1 MGFVVNRE
9 PQRFK
14 WAFMPWTS
22 RLSMSVPASPPP
34 PAGASA
40 DQFRRSGYT
49 LLPGVISPE
58 SARCMATYALLQQN
72 WPGYYQPEE
81 MFGAALGRYADALS
95 ESLLSAL
102 HLPLASRHRRCG
114 RCVWQVRAGTSP
126 WRWRPATCSS
136 TAAPTCLTGANLSRA
151 NTGYRPSCTMW
162 TPTAHTRISSTTA
175 ASASAP
181 STSSPCNGIFGGRR
195 ALGSSTRQ
203 RPWVR
208 MRPAPAAAGY
218 VSAIAMVNMA
228 DNNGCRARWDYLS
241 VSNSHRKCVSFPLT
255 FLRSRR
261 KLCDRLRSSAVAL
274 SFNITHSVRSSRK

>member
-136 TAAPTCLTGANLSRA
+136 TAAPTCPTGANLSRA

-162 TPTAHTRISSTTA
+162 TPTARIRIQARRPRARRPLRQAHHATA
-175 ASASAP
+175 FS
-181 STSSPCNGIFGGRR
+181 
-195 ALGSSTRQ
+195 
-203 RPWVR
+203 
-208 MRPAPAAAGY
+208 AAGEPWA
-218 VSAIAMVNMA
+218 VQQGGDRGS
-228 DNNGCRARWDYLS
+228 GCAL
-241 VSNSHRKCVSFPLT
+241 PLGGG
-255 FLRSRR
+255 LRFRD
-261 KLCDRLRSSAVAL
+261 C
-274 SFNITHSVRSSRK
+274 HGQHG